1 MGLSGGIKGD
11 GEATPAFLAAAAD
24 APSWRCAGVRTTLS
38 PGAAQAC
45 GHSLLAAAALQ
56 FEVVNLSEQ
65 DGRSKGRSR

>member
-24 APSWRCAGVRTTLS
+24 T

-45 GHSLLAAAALQ
+45 GRHSLLALRRRA
-56 FEVVNLSEQ
+56 VTPSS
-65 DGRSKGRSR
+65 RRRRCSSKL